1 MNSSDHRSLLIA
13 LNCAPRIARAHVCRL
28 AESLG
33 TSWDPKSKLGKAVAT
48 EIGVPVASLDKAL
61 NIARD
66 ASCIADRESARADR
80 REVEIITL
88 GDASYPPDLHQAP
101 LPPPVLYVLGSIPNA
116 PAISIVGSRK
126 PNAYGR
132 ESAHFFGRHLALR
145 GVTVVSG
152 FARGVDE
159 AAHRGV
165 LSTEQGLTVAVL
177 GCGIDVPYPSYR
189 EDLVEQV
196 QQRGALVSEF
206 PMGTQPWP
214 RNFPVRNRII
224 AALAQSTLVIQA
236 APRSGSLITAR
247 YALEMDRDVFA
258 LPGRIFEETS
268 LGPNALLRDGAGI
281 ALHPDDLL
289 PAGWTSTPCGN
300 SGETVE
306 VAEATPPIGELPL
319 RIWKDLARGD
329 ELGVDTLVAT
339 LDVRPDRILSALLEL
354 ELGGWIQRL
363 PGPVYARRHR

>member
-1 MNSSDHRSLLIA
+1 MNPSDRRSLLIA
-13 LNCAPRIARAHVCRL
+13 LNCSPNIARGHICRLAQALGTSWHPRAQADKATAENIGVPVGSLRKALCLAGDAPRTAEREIARAH
-28 AESLG
+28 
-33 TSWDPKSKLGKAVAT
+33 
-48 EIGVPVASLDKAL
+48 
-61 NIARD
+61 
-66 ASCIADRESARADR
+66 R
-80 REVEIITL
+80 RRVKIITIE
-88 GDASYPPDLHQAP
+88 DASYPPELHQAP
-101 LPPPVLYVLGSIPNA
+101 LPPPVLYVFGSIPSA
-116 PAISIVGSRK
+116 PAIAIVGSRK

-165 LSTEQGLTVAVL
+165 LSTDQGLTVAVL
-177 GCGIDVPYPSYR
+177 GCGVDVSYPSHR
-189 EDLVEQV
+189 EALVEQV
-196 QQRGALVSEF
+196 RQRGALVSEF

-247 YALEMDRDVFA
+247 YALEMGRDVFA

-268 LGPNALLRDGAGI
+268 LGPNALIRDGAGI

-289 PAGWTSTPCGN
+289 PASWASAP
-300 SGETVE
+300 SSEPEDVVE
-306 VAEATPPIGELPL
+306 ASPPLGDLPL
-319 RIWKDLARGD
+319 RIWKDLERGD
-329 ELGVDTLVAT
+329 ELGVDALVAM
-339 LDVRPDRILSALLEL
+339 LGVGADRILSALLEL

-363 PGPVYARRHR
+363 PGPIYARRHR